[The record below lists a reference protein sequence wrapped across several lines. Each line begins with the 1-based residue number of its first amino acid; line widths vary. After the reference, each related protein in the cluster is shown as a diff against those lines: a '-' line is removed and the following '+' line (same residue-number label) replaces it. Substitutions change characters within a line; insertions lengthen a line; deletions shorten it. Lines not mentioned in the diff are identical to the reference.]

1 MKKLLTAALCLA
13 VVACQSHEFD
23 PDIDRAQAARN
34 TAKAEYVLEKGCP
47 FAREDAAF
55 RDCVYATYMSSSPR
69 TFKAKEL
76 DDGQSIAVV
85 SDAKRQAVNVK
96 TTKTTTIET
105 TEKITTPAGVTE
117 TVHEPI
123 ITQTTDEYTLR
134 SGQDRAAVI
143 TQPKTIVVR
152 ETTFAEPVPPP
163 PPPAAAEKPAPPQP
177 ALKKPEPPKPEPKK
191 TWWDEYK
198 EQNKP
203 DAPDACD
210 CNNPNEACPRCYN
223 K

>member
-1 MKKLLTAALCLA
+1 MKKLLTAALFLA
-13 VVACQSHEFD
+13 VAACQSHEFD

-47 FAREDAAF
+47 FAREDESF
-55 RDCVYATYMSSSPR
+55 RNCVYATYMSSSPK

-76 DDGQSIAVV
+76 DDGQAIAII
-85 SDAKRQAVNVK
+85 SNAKRQAVRVK

-105 TEKITTPAGVTE
+105 KEQLITPTGVTE
-117 TVHEPI
+117 TQHEPVV
-123 ITQTTDEYTLR
+123 TQTTDEYVLND
-134 SGQDRAAVI
+134 GKERAEIIA
-143 TQPKTIVVR
+143 QPKSVVVR
-152 ETTFAEPVPPP
+152 ETTFTEPVPM
-163 PPPAAAEKPAPPQP
+163 PAGVEKPAPPRP
-177 ALKKPEPPKPEPKK
+177 ELKKPEPPKPEPHK

-198 EQNKP
+198 ARNAS
-203 DAPDACD
+203 DAGAPEDCD